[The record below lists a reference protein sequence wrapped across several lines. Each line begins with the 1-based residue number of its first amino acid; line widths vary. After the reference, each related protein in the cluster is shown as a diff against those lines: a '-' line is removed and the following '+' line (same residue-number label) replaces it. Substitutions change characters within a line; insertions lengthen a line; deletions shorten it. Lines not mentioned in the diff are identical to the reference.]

1 MHVEGANVKHVV
13 MALLLAFAEYFT
25 SANNPHHEDLLKTVQ
40 QLQSDKDRD
49 VRYFVSNPQT
59 DIMAGDKREEAPTIP
74 V

>member
-1 MHVEGANVKHVV
+1 MLV
-13 MALLLAFAEYFT
+13 EYFT

-49 VRYFVSNPQT
+49 VRYFVSTPQT
-59 DIMAGDKREEAPTIP
+59 ADSVTEENSGGDGVAAPTIP